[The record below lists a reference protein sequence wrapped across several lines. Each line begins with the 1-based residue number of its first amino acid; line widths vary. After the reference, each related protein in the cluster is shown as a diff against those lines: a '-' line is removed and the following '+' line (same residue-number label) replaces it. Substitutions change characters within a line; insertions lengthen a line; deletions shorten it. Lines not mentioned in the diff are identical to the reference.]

1 MKCLR
6 AALSACL
13 LVTLVPAGAV
23 SALDLR
29 EWVPGLVVTPFL
41 GERVEY
47 ESNIFQTPSHAKGDV
62 IFRTIPGFLADY
74 TFGPHSLSGGYRAE
88 ILRYV
93 DLTNQDTTN
102 HFAVGQLRL
111 DFPRLL
117 VNIREDFAHT
127 TDPPGTE
134 LTGPIESDTSILTP
148 EIEYGLTQRFS
159 VGMNYSWTH
168 VHFQPSVDELDRNE
182 HLIGASVF
190 WKFLPK
196 TDLRLNY
203 AYGEKDFTVVTDRD
217 VTRHVVTLGLRG
229 DLTAKVSSTFRLG
242 FERRIPEASHATG
255 YTGLIGGGDWIYRP
269 TERTTITLTTDR
281 SVQESTFETAPFY
294 VSTSAALGA
303 QYQILPKLT
312 GSVRAAVGV
321 NDYPVKE
328 TVDGRTKFRND
339 TFYGFGAGVEYAIQ
353 RWLVVGVEYNHR
365 ARRSNFDTFDFIDDR
380 VVGKVTLQF

>member
-1 MKCLR
+1 MV
-6 AALSACL
+6 CL
-13 LVTLVPAGAV
+13 LATLLPAHPVP
-23 SALDLR
+23 ALDLR
-29 EWVPGLVVTPFL
+29 EWVPGLTVSPFL

-47 ESNIFQTPSHAKGDV
+47 ESNVFQAPSHAKGDV
-62 IFRTIPGFLADY
+62 IFKTIPGFLADY
-74 TFGPHSLSGGYRAE
+74 NFGPHSLSGGYRAE

-159 VGMNYSWTH
+159 VGVNYSWTH

-196 TDLRLNY
+196 TDLRLSY
-203 AYGEKDFTVVTDRD
+203 AYGEKDFTVATDRD

-229 DLTAKVSSTFRLG
+229 DLTAKISSTFRLG
-242 FERRIPEASHATG
+242 FERRIPEASNATG
-255 YTGLIGGGDWIYRP
+255 YTGLIGGGEWIYKP

-303 QYQILPKLT
+303 QHQILPKLT
-312 GSVRAAVGV
+312 GSVRVTVGV

-353 RWLVVGVEYNHR
+353 RWLVVGAEYTHR
-365 ARRSNFDTFDFIDDR
+365 ARRSNFDAFDFIDDR

>member
-47 ESNIFQTPSHAKGDV
+47 ESNVFETPSHAKGDV

-117 VNIREDFAHT
+117 VNVREDFAHT

-134 LTGPIESDTSILTP
+134 LTGPIESDTNILTP

-159 VGMNYSWTH
+159 VGVNYSWTH
-168 VHFQPSVDELDRNE
+168 VNFQPSVDELDRNE
-182 HLIGASVF
+182 HLVGASVF

-203 AYGEKDFTVVTDRD
+203 A
-217 VTRHVVTLGLRG
+217 TLGLRG

-255 YTGLIGGGDWIYRP
+255 FTGLIGGGDWIYRP

-312 GSVRAAVGV
+312 GSVRAGVGV

-365 ARRSNFDTFDFIDDR
+365 ARRSNFNAFDFIDDR
-380 VVGKVTLQF
+380 VVGRVTLQF